1 MQWQWVSKHL
11 LTDLLSTGNPNFTSQ
26 ILGPKFLRYYHYFAE
41 YAKPR
46 VATIIKY
53 GKVELAPPGPGDI
66 AAAIPQ
72 AANIVKSAMTFK
84 FAQLTV
90 KVNK

>member
-1 MQWQWVSKHL
+1 MQWHWVSKHL
-11 LTDLLSTGNPNFTSQ
+11 LRDLLSTGNPNLAKLIGS
-26 ILGPKFLRYYHYFAE
+26 KFSRYYHYFAE

-90 KVNK
+90 KVNE